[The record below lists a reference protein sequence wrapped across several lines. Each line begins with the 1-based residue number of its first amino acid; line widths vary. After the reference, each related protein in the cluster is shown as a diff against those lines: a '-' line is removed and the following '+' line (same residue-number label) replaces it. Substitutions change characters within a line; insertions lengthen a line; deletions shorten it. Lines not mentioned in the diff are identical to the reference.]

1 MGLKNFGGGAD
12 RIDSYTWFLRGE
24 YEGVVRT
31 VFLVVGDRETARDI
45 TQEAFARLFG
55 HWKKVSK
62 YDRPDA
68 WVRHVAV
75 RLAIQHVRKRR
86 FRETLAPATE
96 DRETLIDPAIWDVR
110 EAVSQLPPTQRAAVA
125 LFYFEDRP
133 SSEIA
138 EILDCSESTVRVHL
152 HKARKKLSET
162 LEDWKTH
169 AR

>member
-1 MGLKNFGGGAD
+1 MGLKSFGGGAD
-12 RIDSYTWFLRGE
+12 RIDDYTWFLRGE

-45 TQEAFARLFG
+45 TQEAFARLYR
-55 HWKKVSK
+55 HWRKVSR
-62 YDRPDA
+62 YERPDA

-75 RLAIQHVRKRR
+75 RLAIQHVRKQRLR
-86 FRETLAPATE
+86 DTLTQVAE
-96 DRETLIDPAIWDVR
+96 NHESVDPALVDIR
-110 EAVSQLPPTQRAAVA
+110 RAVAELPPTQRAAVA
-125 LFYFEDRP
+125 LYYFEDRP

-152 HKARKKLSET
+152 HKARKKLAT
-162 LEDWKTH
+162 ALEDWKIH